1 MSFSI
6 IAKKTLDKKEL
17 YIILSSYKGKNALQ
31 HSPPHSRMCEDAQNK
46 LQIIAHH
53 SCILSATYEGVQ

>member
-1 MSFSI
+1 MSSSI

-31 HSPPHSRMCEDAQNK
+31 HSPTHSRMSEDMQNK
-46 LQIIAHH
+46 LRFIAHH
-53 SCILSATYEGVQ
+53 SSILSATYEGVP